1 MKPTTRLC
9 HGFRHLSQRDAYCAF
24 LNPNDIAALFERTN
38 FGGAEKSD
46 VGRRGLMCECV
57 LKRASGYHDGHT
69 ITTICKDAGLL
80 RQDGTPMA
88 GAVRWA
94 FDQLY
99 HSGGGPTILERLQ
112 NNMLTVSGERG
123 ETK

>member
-1 MKPTTRLC
+1 MN
-9 HGFRHLSQRDAYCAF
+9 AIV

-112 NNMLTVSGERG
+112 NAGGQIPPASGGNLDRLVG
-123 ETK
+123 HSV